1 MPHRTTLDLPT
12 GLAVE
17 AHPRQGGAL
26 VRCRDRQHLC
36 QVLTGELH
44 LQVEGLLEGGT
55 RRLARG
61 CAGREQQGQQHQKAN
76 DGRHGQHGRNTGGGM
91 IGRLQGRLEDRWQEG
106 GRCGVVIDCAGIGY
120 EVQVPRGWHERLQR
134 HEPALP
140 LIVHIHHVI
149 REDASLLFGFERK
162 DERDLFRMLLGV
174 SGVGPQ
180 VAMALAS
187 TLEHEQ
193 LITAIAA
200 ADLARLG
207 KAPGV
212 GRRTAERI
220 VVDLRD
226 KLPQGAADGPATAP
240 LHGPVE
246 GEVERTLAA
255 LGYSDDE
262 IRRSLSHS
270 RSRDATV
277 STSDVDA
284 VLRRCLAWLARE
296 GA

>member
-1 MPHRTTLDLPT
+1 
-12 GLAVE
+12 
-17 AHPRQGGAL
+17 
-26 VRCRDRQHLC
+26 
-36 QVLTGELH
+36 
-44 LQVEGLLEGGT
+44 
-55 RRLARG
+55 
-61 CAGREQQGQQHQKAN
+61 
-76 DGRHGQHGRNTGGGM
+76 M
-91 IGRLQGRLEDRWQEG
+91 IGRLQGRLEDCWQDG
-106 GRCGVVIDCAGIGY
+106 GRCGLLIVCAGVGY
-120 EVQVPRGWHERLQR
+120 EVQVPRGWHERLQIG
-134 HEPALP
+134 EPAAP
-140 LIVHIHHVI
+140 LTLHVHHVI

-193 LITAIAA
+193 LIAAIAA
-200 ADLARLG
+200 GDLGRLG

-226 KLPQGAADGPATAP
+226 KLPQRHDGGGVPEAPDGPA
-240 LHGPVE
+240 E

-262 IRRSLSHS
+262 IRRALRNTRSLEGEENG
-270 RSRDATV
+270 AG
-277 STSDVDA
+277 VDA
-284 VLRRCLAWLARE
+284 MLRLCLGWLARE